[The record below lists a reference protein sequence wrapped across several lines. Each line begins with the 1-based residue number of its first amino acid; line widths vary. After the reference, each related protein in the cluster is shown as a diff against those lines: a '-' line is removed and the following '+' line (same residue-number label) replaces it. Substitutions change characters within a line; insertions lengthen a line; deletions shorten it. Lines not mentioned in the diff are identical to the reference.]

1 MIGSY
6 LYQVVSKEDLV
17 ASGYYRFEQP
27 KTLTHFDLVDQNL
40 KEMTVSDFK
49 GQWTLVFLGFTHCP
63 DICPTTMSLI
73 NTSVERIPNPP
84 KVIMVTADPERDSP
98 EVLKEYLL
106 AFNETFQGLSGSLK
120 NLNALA
126 GQLGFTFRKIPGPV
140 LGTYSIQHS
149 DSIAVINPKAEY
161 VGLLEITPE
170 PNDMITV
177 LESLF

>member
-6 LYQVVSKEDLV
+6 LYQVVSKEDL
-17 ASGYYRFEQP
+17 AALGYYRFEQP
-27 KTLTHFDLVDQNL
+27 KALTHFDLVDQNL

-49 GQWTLVFLGFTHCP
+49 GQWTLLFLGFTHCP

-106 AFNETFQGLSGSLK
+106 AFNETFQGLSGSFK

-126 GQLGFTFRKIPGPV
+126 AQLGFTFRKIPGPV

-161 VGLLEITPE
+161 VGLLEITSE

-177 LESLF
+177 FESLF

>member
-1 MIGSY
+1 
-6 LYQVVSKEDLV
+6 
-17 ASGYYRFEQP
+17 
-27 KTLTHFDLVDQNL
+27 
-40 KEMTVSDFK
+40 
-49 GQWTLVFLGFTHCP
+49 
-63 DICPTTMSLI
+63 MSLI

-106 AFNETFQGLSGSLK
+106 AFNETFQGLSGSFK

-161 VGLLEITPE
+161 VGLLEITSE

-177 LESLF
+177 LESLL